1 MRLGLLGGS
10 FNPVHNGHLAIARQ
24 TREALGLDQIL
35 FIPTSHPPHKPNGSL
50 APAQDRYEMVRLAI
64 ASDPSLAIS
73 DVEIRRPG
81 KSYSIDTIR
90 LLQQEYGAQT
100 QLFFLIGLD
109 AFLDFPSWREPLTLL
124 ELCPFVVLSRP
135 GLSFRSLS
143 TVALLPPIPY
153 PSLADLDAGRISRT
167 RSAARKAT
175 PDLSQTT
182 ALRGLRIGHSLS
194 NPPRAPGGK
203 SVAALSGILYTSTSS
218 LPRGARSHEQLGL
231 RPSPLLGSCSI
242 RRPPM
247 LSSSRL
253 RR

>member
-10 FNPVHNGHLAIARQ
+10 FNPVHNGHLTIARQ
-24 TREALGLDQIL
+24 AREALGLDQIL
-35 FIPTSHPPHKPNGSL
+35 FIPTGYPPHKPNGSL
-50 APAQDRYEMVRLAI
+50 APAKDRHEMVRLAI

-100 QLFFLIGLD
+100 QLYFLIGLD
-109 AFLDFPSWREPLTLL
+109 AFLDFPSWREPQTLL

-153 PSLADLDAGRISRT
+153 PSLADLDAGRISRLEAPHGKQRLICLKLPPCVISASDI
-167 RSAARKAT
+167 RSRVR
-175 PDLSQTT
+175 Q
-182 ALRGLRIGHSLS
+182 GLPVANLL
-194 NPPRAPGGK
+194 PP
-203 SVAALSGILYTSTSS
+203 SVESYILQHHLY
-218 LPRGARSHEQLGL
+218 
-231 RPSPLLGSCSI
+231 
-242 RRPPM
+242 
-247 LSSSRL
+247 
-253 RR
+253 

>member
-1 MRLGLLGGS
+1 MISPDSESQPSAPSTQHSGTLRLGLLGGS
-10 FNPVHNGHLAIARQ
+10 FNPVHNGHMAIARK

-35 FIPTSHPPHKPNGSL
+35 FIPTSHPPHKQNGSL
-50 APAQDRYEMVRLAI
+50 APAQDRYEMVRIAI

-90 LLQQEYGAQT
+90 LLQQEYGPHT

-143 TVALLPPIPY
+143 TVALLPPIPQT
-153 PSLADLDAGRISRT
+153 SLADLDAGRISQLDVPLGTQRLTCLHLPPCAVSASDIRSRIRAGLTVANLLPPLVESYILHHHLYQEDRDRT
-167 RSAARKAT
+167 
-175 PDLSQTT
+175 
-182 ALRGLRIGHSLS
+182 
-194 NPPRAPGGK
+194 NN
-203 SVAALSGILYTSTSS
+203 
-218 LPRGARSHEQLGL
+218 
-231 RPSPLLGSCSI
+231 
-242 RRPPM
+242 
-247 LSSSRL
+247 
-253 RR
+253 

>member
-10 FNPVHNGHLAIARQ
+10 FDPMHNGHLAIARQ
-24 TREALGLDQIL
+24 TREAIGLDQIL

-81 KSYSIDTIR
+81 KSYSVDTIR
-90 LLQQEYGAQT
+90 LLQQKYGAQT

-135 GLSFRSLS
+135 
-143 TVALLPPIPY
+143 IPY
-153 PSLADLDAGRISRT
+153 PSLANLDAGRISRLESPIGKQRLICLKLPPFAISASDI
-167 RSAARKAT
+167 RSRVR
-175 PDLSQTT
+175 Q
-182 ALRGLRIGHSLS
+182 GLPVANLL
-194 NPPRAPGGK
+194 PPLVE
-203 SVAALSGILYTSTSS
+203 SYILQHHLYQEERDRTNS
-218 LPRGARSHEQLGL
+218 
-231 RPSPLLGSCSI
+231 
-242 RRPPM
+242 
-247 LSSSRL
+247 
-253 RR
+253 

>member
-1 MRLGLLGGS
+1 MKLGLLGGS
-10 FNPVHNGHLAIARQ
+10 FNPVHHGHLAIARQ

-35 FIPTSHPPHKPNGSL
+35 FIPTNHPPHKPNGSL

-90 LLQQEYGAQT
+90 LLQQEHGAWT

-143 TVALLPPIPY
+143 TMALLPPIPQA
-153 PSLADLDAGRISRT
+153 SLADLDAGRISQLEVSLGTQRLT
-167 RSAARKAT
+167 YLQLPPCTVSASDIRSRIR
-175 PDLSQTT
+175 
-182 ALRGLRIGHSLS
+182 RGL
-194 NPPRAPGGK
+194 
-203 SVAALSGILYTSTSS
+203 SVANLLPPLVESYILQHHLYQEDRDRTNS
-218 LPRGARSHEQLGL
+218 
-231 RPSPLLGSCSI
+231 
-242 RRPPM
+242 
-247 LSSSRL
+247 
-253 RR
+253 

>member
-35 FIPTSHPPHKPNGSL
+35 FIPANLPPHKPNGSL
-50 APAQDRYEMVRLAI
+50 APAQDRYEMVRLAV

-90 LLQQEYGAQT
+90 LLQQEYGVQT

-109 AFLDFPSWREPLTLL
+109 AFLDFPSWRDPQTLL
-124 ELCPFVVLSRP
+124 ELCQFVVLSRP

-153 PSLADLDAGRISRT
+153 PSLADLDAGRISRIEAPLGKHGLT
-167 RSAARKAT
+167 CLKLPPCLISASDIRSRIR
-175 PDLSQTT
+175 Q
-182 ALRGLRIGHSLS
+182 GLPVANLL
-194 NPPRAPGGK
+194 PPLVE
-203 SVAALSGILYTSTSS
+203 SYILQHHLYQEDRYRTNS
-218 LPRGARSHEQLGL
+218 
-231 RPSPLLGSCSI
+231 
-242 RRPPM
+242 
-247 LSSSRL
+247 
-253 RR
+253 

>member
-1 MRLGLLGGS
+1 MKLGLLGGS
-10 FNPVHNGHLAIARQ
+10 FNPVHHGHLAIARQ

-35 FIPTSHPPHKPNGSL
+35 FIPTNHPPHKPNGSL

-90 LLQQEYGAQT
+90 LLQQEHGAWT

-143 TVALLPPIPY
+143 TMALLPPIPQT
-153 PSLADLDAGRISRT
+153 SLADLDAGRISQLEVSLGTQRLT
-167 RSAARKAT
+167 HLQLPPCTVSASDIRSRIR
-175 PDLSQTT
+175 
-182 ALRGLRIGHSLS
+182 RGL
-194 NPPRAPGGK
+194 
-203 SVAALSGILYTSTSS
+203 SVANLLPPLVESYILQHHLYQEDRDRTNS
-218 LPRGARSHEQLGL
+218 
-231 RPSPLLGSCSI
+231 
-242 RRPPM
+242 
-247 LSSSRL
+247 
-253 RR
+253 

>member
-24 TREALGLDQIL
+24 TREALGLDQVL
-35 FIPTSHPPHKPNGSL
+35 FIPTSRPPHKPNDSL

-64 ASDPSLAIS
+64 DSDPAFAIS

-81 KSYSIDTIR
+81 KSYTIDTIR

-109 AFLDFPSWREPLTLL
+109 AFLDFPSWRDPQTLL
-124 ELCPFVVLSRP
+124 KLCSFVVLSRP

-153 PSLADLDAGRISRT
+153 PSLADLDAGRISRIEAPIGTHGLTCLKLPPSSVSASDIRT
-167 RSAARKAT
+167 RIRQGLSAVN
-175 PDLSQTT
+175 L
-182 ALRGLRIGHSLS
+182 L
-194 NPPRAPGGK
+194 PPLVE
-203 SVAALSGILYTSTSS
+203 SYILHHHLYQEDRNRTNS
-218 LPRGARSHEQLGL
+218 
-231 RPSPLLGSCSI
+231 
-242 RRPPM
+242 
-247 LSSSRL
+247 
-253 RR
+253 

>member
-1 MRLGLLGGS
+1 MKLGLLGGS
-10 FNPVHNGHLAIARQ
+10 FNPVHHGHLAIARQ

-35 FIPTSHPPHKPNGSL
+35 FIPTNHPPHKPNGSL

-90 LLQQEYGAQT
+90 LLQQEHGART

-143 TVALLPPIPY
+143 TMALLPPIPQA
-153 PSLADLDAGRISRT
+153 SLADLDAGRISQLEVSLGTQRLT
-167 RSAARKAT
+167 YLQLPPCMVSASDIRSRIR
-175 PDLSQTT
+175 
-182 ALRGLRIGHSLS
+182 RGL
-194 NPPRAPGGK
+194 
-203 SVAALSGILYTSTSS
+203 SVANLLPPLVESYILQHHLYQEDRNRTNS
-218 LPRGARSHEQLGL
+218 
-231 RPSPLLGSCSI
+231 
-242 RRPPM
+242 
-247 LSSSRL
+247 
-253 RR
+253 

>member
-10 FNPVHNGHLAIARQ
+10 FNPLHNGHLAIAHQ
-24 TREALGLDQIL
+24 TRDALGLDQIL
-35 FIPTSHPPHKPNGSL
+35 FVPTNHPPHKPNGSL

-64 ASDPSLAIS
+64 ASDPTLAIS

-109 AFLDFPSWREPLTLL
+109 AFLDFPSWREPRTLL
-124 ELCPFVVLSRP
+124 ELCQFVVLSRP

-153 PSLADLDAGRISRT
+153 PSLADLDSGRISRIEAPLGKQGLT
-167 RSAARKAT
+167 CLKLPPCPVSASDIRVRIR
-175 PDLSQTT
+175 Q
-182 ALRGLRIGHSLS
+182 GLPVANLLPPLVESYILHHRLYQEDRNQIG
-194 NPPRAPGGK
+194 RA
-203 SVAALSGILYTSTSS
+203 
-218 LPRGARSHEQLGL
+218 
-231 RPSPLLGSCSI
+231 SC
-242 RRPPM
+242 RERVYV
-247 LSSSRL
+247 LV
-253 RR
+253 